1 MSLYVDLGN
10 LSYTPLLCR
19 IIFVKIFYNLAAIL
33 KTKKNMDKSK
43 IVKGGEFLIKVTKAE
58 DIFIPEELDEEQ
70 MMIAQTCSDFLE
82 TEVYPILDRI
92 DSQEKGLM
100 RSLIQKSGELGLL
113 GISVPEE
120 YEGFEQSFV
129 TSMLA
134 SAAMGAGYSF
144 SVAYSAHTGIGTLP
158 IVYYGNDEQKA
169 KYLPQL
175 ATGEWA
181 AAYCLTEPNAGSD
194 ANSGSTKA
202 VLSEDGK
209 HYILN
214 GQKMWI
220 TNGGFADVF
229 TVFAKI
235 DNDRVLSAFIVESNL
250 EGVVINPEEKKMGIK
265 GSSTVQLFFNDVKVP
280 VENLLG
286 RRGQGFRIA
295 LNILH
300 MGRIKLGG
308 TVLGAAQRAITQ
320 SVNYANERKQFGQAI
335 GNFGAIKYK
344 LAEQVI
350 RTWVTESAVFRI
362 SKNIDE
368 MIEMLL
374 EDGKGKQ
381 AATIDGIAEYSIEAA
396 AMKVFGSEAL
406 NYVVDEAVQIFGGMG
421 FSAETDV
428 DRAYR
433 DSRINR
439 IFEGTNEIN
448 RLLVSDTTIKKAL
461 KTGFDMSRYANS
473 IIKNLDNEA
482 DSAIPGNDYFAEK
495 KYYVANFKKVAILLM
510 GTLSEKMD
518 RKFISEQEILSN
530 ISDVIM
536 MVYGTESA
544 ELRVEKLQG
553 MKGEEAVKLYK
564 DILDVYVYDSA
575 CNINKAAKDAIN
587 SFVEGEEQKIML
599 DRIDHFT
606 NVKPVNTKRA
616 RRNIAEKLLEEN
628 KYCF

>member
-1 MSLYVDLGN
+1 ME
-10 LSYTPLLCR
+10 
-19 IIFVKIFYNLAAIL
+19 
-33 KTKKNMDKSK
+33 KSK
-43 IVKGGEFLIKVTKAE
+43 ILKGGEFLIKETEAK
-58 DIFIPEELDEEQ
+58 DIFIPEEFDEEQ
-70 MMIAQTCSDFLE
+70 RMIAQTCVDFLE

-92 DSQEKGLM
+92 DDQEKGLM
-100 RSLIQKSGELGLL
+100 RDLIAKSGELGLL
-113 GISVPEE
+113 GISVPEQ
-120 YEGFEQSFV
+120 YEGFEQSFT

-134 SAAMGAGYSF
+134 SEAMGSGYSF

-158 IVYYGNDEQKA
+158 IVYYGNDEQKE
-169 KYLPQL
+169 KYLSKL

-194 ANSGSTKA
+194 ANSGKTKA

-220 TNGGFADVF
+220 TNGGFADVL

-235 DNDRVLSAFIVESNL
+235 DNDRVLSAFIVESGW
-250 EGVVINPEEKKMGIK
+250 EGVIINPEEKKMGIK

-280 VENLLG
+280 VENLLD
-286 RRGQGFRIA
+286 RRGRGFRIA

-308 TVLGAAQRAITQ
+308 TVLGAAKRAITQ
-320 SVNYANERKQFGQAI
+320 SVNYANERKQFGVPI
-335 GNFGAIKYK
+335 SSFGAIKYK

-350 RTWVTESAVFRI
+350 RTWVTESAVYRI

-368 MIEMLL
+368 MIEVNLA
-374 EDGKGKQ
+374 EGKSK
-381 AATIDGIAEYSIEAA
+381 AEASIEGLAHYSIESA

-406 NYVVDEAVQIFGGMG
+406 NYIVDEAVQIFGGMG

-461 KTGFDMSRYANS
+461 KTGFDVVRYANS
-473 IIKNLDNEA
+473 IIENLNNEVDA
-482 DSAIPGNDYFAEK
+482 TIPEGDYYAEK
-495 KYYVANFKKVAILLM
+495 KHYVKNFKKVALLLM
-510 GTLSEKMD
+510 GILSEKME
-518 RKFISEQEILSN
+518 RNFLSEQEILSN
-530 ISDVIM
+530 ISDAIM
-536 MVYGTESA
+536 IVYGAESSM
-544 ELRVEKLQG
+544 LRVEKLEG
-553 MKGEEAVKLYK
+553 MKGEGAVILNK
-564 DILDVYVYDSA
+564 DMLDVYIYDSA
-575 CNINKAAKDAIN
+575 CNLNKFAKDAIN
-587 SFVEGEEQKIML
+587 SFVSGEEQMVML
-599 DRIDHFT
+599 DRIDILT
-606 NVKPVNTKRA
+606 KVKPVNVKVA
-616 RRNIAEKLLEEN
+616 RRRIAEKLIDEN
-628 KYCF
+628 TYCF

>member
-1 MSLYVDLGN
+1 
-10 LSYTPLLCR
+10 
-19 IIFVKIFYNLAAIL
+19 
-33 KTKKNMDKSK
+33 MDKK
-43 IVKGGEFLIKVTKAE
+43 DIIKGGEFLIKETDAADV
-58 DIFIPEELDEEQ
+58 FIPEEFNEEQ
-70 MMIAQTCSDFLE
+70 MMIAQTCEDFLE
-82 TEVYPILDRI
+82 TEVFPILDRI
-92 DSQEKGLM
+92 DAQEPGLM

-113 GISVPEE
+113 GISVPEQ

-158 IVYYGNDEQKA
+158 IVYYGNDDQKQR
-169 KYLPQL
+169 YLPKL

-194 ANSGSTKA
+194 ANSGKSRA

-220 TNGGFADVF
+220 TNGGFADVM

-235 DNDRVLSAFIVESNL
+235 DNDRVHSAFIVESAW

-265 GSSTVQLFFNDVKVP
+265 GSSTVQVFFNDVKVP

-286 RRGQGFRIA
+286 RRGTGFRIA

-308 TVLGAAQRAITQ
+308 TVLGAAKRAITQ
-320 SVNYANERKQFGQAI
+320 SVNYANERKQFGQFI
-335 GNFGAIKYK
+335 SEFGAIKGK

-350 RTWVTESAVFRI
+350 RTWVTESAVYRV
-362 SKNIDE
+362 SKNIDDL
-368 MIEMLL
+368 IEVLL
-374 EDGKGKQ
+374 QEGMEKPQ
-381 AATIDGIAEYSIEAA
+381 ATIEGIAAYAIEAA
-396 AMKVFGSEAL
+396 ALKVFGSESL
-406 NYVVDEAVQIFGGMG
+406 DFVVDEYVQVLGGMG
-421 FSAETDV
+421 FSAETNA

-448 RLLVSDTTIKKAL
+448 RLLVTDTTIKKAL
-461 KTGFDMSRYANS
+461 KTGFDVVRYANT
-473 IIKNLDNEA
+473 IVKEMEHGG
-482 DSAIPGNDYFAEK
+482 SAPVPEDYFGEK
-495 KYYVANFKKVAILLM
+495 RAWIQNFKKVALFLM
-510 GTLSEKMD
+510 GTLSDKMARD
-518 RKFISEQEILSN
+518 FLTEQEILMN

-536 MVYGTESA
+536 MVYGAESTM
-544 ELRVEKLQG
+544 LRIEKLEQL
-553 MKGEEAVKLYK
+553 KGAREAEKYR

-575 CNINKAAKDAIN
+575 AAINKSACDAIN
-587 SFVEGEEQKIML
+587 SFVEGDERRVML
-599 DRIDHFT
+599 DRIDTFT
-606 NVKPVNTKRA
+606 RVAPVNVKEA
-616 RRNIAEKLLEEN
+616 RRRIANRVIEEN
-628 KYCF
+628 RYCY

>member
-1 MSLYVDLGN
+1 ME
-10 LSYTPLLCR
+10 
-19 IIFVKIFYNLAAIL
+19 
-33 KTKKNMDKSK
+33 KTK
-43 IVKGGEFLIKVTKAE
+43 ILKGGEFLIKETEAK
-58 DIFIPEELDEEQ
+58 DIFIPEEIDEEQ
-70 MMIAQTCSDFLE
+70 QMIVQTCEDFLE
-82 TEVYPILDRI
+82 TEVFPILDKI
-92 DSQEKGLM
+92 DAQEEGLM
-100 RSLIQKSGELGLL
+100 RSLVQKSGELGLL

-134 SAAMGAGYSF
+134 SEAMGSGYSF

-158 IVYYGNDEQKA
+158 IVYYGNTEQKQ
-169 KYLPQL
+169 KYLPKL

-194 ANSGSTKA
+194 ANSGKTKA

-235 DNDRVLSAFIVESNL
+235 DNDRVLSAFIVESDW

-308 TVLGAAQRAITQ
+308 TVLGAAKRAITQ
-320 SVNYANERKQFGQAI
+320 SVNYANERKQFGVAI
-335 GNFGAIKYK
+335 SSFAAIKFK

-350 RTWVTESAVFRI
+350 RTWVTESAVYRV
-362 SKNIDE
+362 SKNIDD
-368 MIEMLL
+368 MINILIE
-374 EDGKGKQ
+374 EGKEKP
-381 AATIDGIAEYSIEAA
+381 AATIDGIAHYAIEAA
-396 AMKVFGSEAL
+396 ALKVFGSEAL

-461 KTGFDMSRYANS
+461 KTGFDVVRYANS
-473 IIKNLDNEA
+473 IVKNLNNEVDA
-482 DSAIPGNDYFAEK
+482 NIPKDDYFSEK
-495 KYYVANFKKVAILLM
+495 RFYVSNFKKTALLLM
-510 GTLSEKMD
+510 GALSEKME
-518 RKFISEQEILSN
+518 RNFLSEQEILSN
-530 ISDVIM
+530 ISDIIM
-536 MVYGTESA
+536 VVYGAESA
-544 ELRVEKLQG
+544 LLRVEKLQS
-553 MKGEEAVKLYK
+553 MKGEEAVKLNK
-564 DILDVYVYDSA
+564 DMMDVYIYDSA
-575 CNINKAAKDAIN
+575 CNLNKSAKDAIN
-587 SFVEGEEQKIML
+587 SFVTGEEQEIML
-599 DRIDHFT
+599 DRIDILSKVCPV
-606 NVKPVNTKRA
+606 NVKEA
-616 RRNIAEKLLEEN
+616 RRRIADKLIDEN
-628 KYCF
+628 RYCY